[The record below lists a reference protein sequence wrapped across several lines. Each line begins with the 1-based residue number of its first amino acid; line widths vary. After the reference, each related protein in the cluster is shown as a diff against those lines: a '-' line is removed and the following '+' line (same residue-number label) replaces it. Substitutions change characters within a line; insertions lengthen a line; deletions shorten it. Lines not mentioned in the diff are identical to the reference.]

1 MTAALFGKTSYP
13 LGVRTCG
20 KIPGVKLLM
29 NKRRFRADDPERK
42 QWQDPDQI
50 LASIGLSAG
59 MVFVDIGCGEGYFA
73 LPAARRVGP
82 EGKVYASDISEESV
96 AVLREQALA
105 EGLTNLSTEV
115 KPAEETVPCE
125 ECADRVFFGIDLHDF
140 NDPLRVLRNARKMLK
155 PSGDLID
162 LDWKDE
168 PMAFGPPL
176 KKRFSPRKAQGLM
189 EAAGLR
195 VLSVREAGP
204 YHYLITARR

>member
-1 MTAALFGKTSYP
+1 
-13 LGVRTCG
+13 
-20 KIPGVKLLM
+20 M

-50 LASIGLSAG
+50 LASVGLSSG

-82 EGKVYASDISEESV
+82 EGKVCASDIREESV
-96 AVLREQALA
+96 MALRAQAEA
-105 EGLTNLSTEV
+105 EGLTNLFTEV
-115 KPAEETVPCE
+115 KPAEEFLACE
-125 ECADRVFFGIDLHDF
+125 GCADRVFFGIDLHDF
-140 NDPLRVLRNARKMLK
+140 NDPLAVLKNARRMLK
-155 PSGDLID
+155 PSGELTD

-168 PMAFGPPL
+168 AMAFGPPVE
-176 KKRFSPRKAQGLM
+176 KRFSIAKARGLM

-195 VLSVREAGP
+195 VKSVQEAGP